1 MRARRAVLI
10 GAIAVGSLMIPTAA
24 EVAAQP
30 AVLEVAVTP
39 SAASPGEPVTVTI
52 TGCAGGEVAA
62 GLWVPLAADPI
73 VSTGPIETNGEPV
86 GRELV
91 VPVGAEPTTAA
102 SIVAVCS
109 LDESFAE
116 VPFTIVPAP
125 VPSSTT
131 APPPIAPP
139 AAGVEAAAVFTG

>member
-1 MRARRAVLI
+1 M
-10 GAIAVGSLMIPTAA
+10 GAIAVGSLLIPSGAQ
-24 EVAAQP
+24 VAAQP
-30 AVLEVAVTP
+30 AALEVVVAP
-39 SAASPGEPVTVTI
+39 PAASPGERVTVTI

-116 VPFTIVPAP
+116 VPFTILPAP
-125 VPSSTT
+125 VPSTT